1 MPARVANPTSVRH
14 SKGGRIITVWTACT
28 MNNRLDYIVYFR
40 ATSIV
45 LIVAGHSFGLVW
57 VQFNN
62 ILDYELANL
71 IKGATSLFVFV
82 SGFMFDYIYNKD
94 FSYRKFLYNR
104 ISRILFPYIVMTVV
118 AQFIFWGWPLD
129 QSMIEQFSRNLFL
142 GDTFQAYWYVPFI
155 LTTFLLSPI
164 HKWYLD
170 QNLPTQLWMLAALT
184 LAAGVV
190 HRPLDNDNVLQ
201 SVVFF
206 TPIYLMG
213 MLMSSHR
220 ETLLPLLQK
229 YSVPLVFAAIAMVT
243 IQSLRGQTDN
253 MQKAFFSINGFELM
267 VIQKMLV
274 SIALLSCFSRLSGK
288 PNFIVE
294 LVSETSFAIFFIH
307 PFVIMFMGDTDVFRI
322 TGAPWLDFVAAVSVI
337 VFICV
342 ATALVWRLLLKKYS
356 RYVVG
361 Y

>member
-1 MPARVANPTSVRH
+1 
-14 SKGGRIITVWTACT
+14 
-28 MNNRLDYIVYFR
+28 MNKRLHYIVYFR

-57 VQFNN
+57 VQFNS
-62 ILDYELANL
+62 ILDYEFANFM
-71 IKGATSLFVFV
+71 KGSTSLFVFV
-82 SGFMFDYIYNKD
+82 SGFMFDYVYNKKC
-94 FSYRKFLYNR
+94 SYKNFLHNR
-104 ISRILFPYIVMTVV
+104 VCRILFPYLVMTGV
-118 AQFIFWGWPLD
+118 AQSVFWGWSLD
-129 QSMIEQFSRNLFL
+129 ENTIGQFSRNLFL

-155 LTTFLLSPI
+155 LTTFLLSPV
-164 HKWYLD
+164 HKRYLD
-170 QNLPTQLWMLAALT
+170 QKLPTQLLIFAALT
-184 LAAGVV
+184 LLAGVV
-190 HRPLDNDNVLQ
+190 HRPLGNDNVFQ

-213 MLMSSHR
+213 MLASSHR
-220 ETLLPLLQK
+220 ETLLPLLRK
-229 YSVPLVFAAIAMVT
+229 YSVLLILAAIAMVT
-243 IQSLRGQTDN
+243 VQSLRGQTDN

-307 PFVIMFMGDTDVFRI
+307 PFVIMLMGKTDVFRI
-322 TGAPWLDFVAAVSVI
+322 TGAPWLDLVAAESAI
-337 VFICV
+337 IFICV
-342 ATALVWRLLLKKYS
+342 AIALVSRLVLKKYS